1 MFYSSLR
8 SGKKVVARSKLLS
21 VLTPSVLLSDLK
33 RHEQLQLMKNHL
45 GFHDSRFEQLVQPV
59 VDELAIACQLLP
71 STLHRFYALPGGL
84 LDFALYRAQAAME
97 IFRQS
102 ILPPDTT
109 DLSDEQALWAYILIT
124 AGLLRG
130 IGVIGTDYLVE
141 CYSDQGF
148 STGLWQPLWERF
160 IDRTPNY
167 TIDFNEETV
176 DGLSAHLTP
185 LLAKMWLPYSGF
197 SWIARNPELFLMW
210 LQLLQEETEGMHVLE
225 AILERAEAM
234 AWQRMAKDALAHSAM
249 DIPSEHARISAF
261 NQPQA
266 LQIPSELIGIQ
277 FLLWLKENLARG
289 QIVLNQN
296 HLKVTEQGLI
306 VENEMFK
313 WFVQQNNQY
322 KNWRLIQQGLMSLNL
337 HDKDFHDKEGVLV
350 IQALLFLP
358 KEVIIRQGQ
367 NLQHQK
373 IQSILLNVSNNWK
386 SLAQNKTLNLD
397 LANLRLNA
405 KGHLETLQIEMNKGY
420 KNV

>member
-8 SGKKVVARSKLLS
+8 SGKKVIARSKLLT

-33 RHEQLQLMKNHL
+33 RHELLQLMKNHF
-45 GFHDSRFEQLVQPV
+45 GFKDMRFEHLVQPV

-102 ILPPDTT
+102 ILPPDTSE
-109 DLSDEQALWAYILIT
+109 LSEEQALWAYILIT

-130 IGVIGTDYLVE
+130 MGVIGTDYLVE
-141 CYSDQGF
+141 CYSEQAF
-148 STGLWQPLWERF
+148 STGLWQPLWERL
-160 IDRTPNY
+160 IERTPNY
-167 TIDFNEETV
+167 TIDFNEQTV

-185 LLAKMWLPYSGF
+185 LLAKMWLPYAGF
-197 SWIARNPELFLMW
+197 SWIARDPQLFLIW
-210 LQLLQEETEGMHVLE
+210 LQLLQEESEGMHVLE

-249 DIPSEHARISAF
+249 DVPLEYARISAF
-261 NQPQA
+261 NQPQSY
-266 LQIPSELIGIQ
+266 QIPSELIGIQ

-289 QIVLNQN
+289 QVVLNQN

-306 VENEMFK
+306 IEKEMFK
-313 WFVQQNNQY
+313 WFLQQNNQY
-322 KNWRLIQQGLMSLNL
+322 KNWRLIQQGVMSLNL
-337 HDKDFHDKEGVLV
+337 HDKDFHGKEGMLL
-350 IQALLFLP
+350 IESRLFLP
-358 KEVIIRQGQ
+358 KEVIIRHGQ
-367 NLQHQK
+367 TLQHQK
-373 IQSILLNVSNNWK
+373 IQSMLLNTANNWQL
-386 SLAQNKTLNLD
+386 LAQGKGLNLD

-405 KGHLETLQIEMNKGY
+405 KGQLETLQADMNKGY
-420 KNV
+420 KHV